1 MTISMLHLIYGLFG
15 ASILLVFWLANQ
27 EYEELDQEDREYKD
41 PLPPFLRLVWP
52 VVRWADRRIAVFV
65 PPALRKQVEKK
76 LITGGLIHLIEPGQ
90 FAALKIVTAILALVP
105 YVLVASMLNR
115 FDPFWVVLSLVVG
128 FQMPDFWLSD
138 IRKAYTRKVCKELPT
153 LLDFMTLGVE
163 SGQNLG
169 GAIRLTISKAP
180 NGVLKQEL
188 ARVMRDISAGVTRAE
203 ALTRMQ
209 ARVDIK
215 EVTVMVAA
223 MIQAEKVG
231 ASLGPVLREQAA
243 QRRTERFLAA
253 EKKAFE
259 APVKMIAPLV
269 VFIFPC
275 TFAFLGYFLWQK
287 VVSSGAF

>member
-1 MTISMLHLIYGLFG
+1 
-15 ASILLVFWLANQ
+15 
-27 EYEELDQEDREYKD
+27 
-41 PLPPFLRLVWP
+41 
-52 VVRWADRRIAVFV
+52 
-65 PPALRKQVEKK
+65 
-76 LITGGLIHLIEPGQ
+76 
-90 FAALKIVTAILALVP
+90 
-105 YVLVASMLNR
+105 
-115 FDPFWVVLSLVVG
+115 
-128 FQMPDFWLSD
+128 MPDLWLGD
-138 IRKAYTRKVCKELPT
+138 LRKAYVRRVCKELPT
-153 LLDFMTLGVE
+153 LLDFLTLGLE

-169 GAIRLTISKAP
+169 GAIRLTLAKAP
-180 NGVLKQEL
+180 RGALRQEF
-188 ARVMRDISAGVTRAE
+188 ARAMRDISAGVPRAE

-209 ARVDIK
+209 QRIDIK

-231 ASLGPVLREQAA
+231 ASLGPVLREQAG

-287 VVSSGAF
+287 VAGSGAF

>member
-1 MTISMLHLIYGLFG
+1 MIDIICAMFG
-15 ASILLVFWLANQ
+15 GAILLVFWLANL
-27 EYEELDQEDREYKD
+27 EYEDLSDEDREYKD
-41 PLPPFLRLVWP
+41 PLPKFLRLVWP
-52 VVRWADRRIAVFV
+52 VVRWADRRIAVYV
-65 PPALRKQVEKK
+65 PSALRGQMEKK
-76 LITGGLIHLIEPGQ
+76 LVTGGLIHLIEPGQ
-90 FAALKIVTAILALVP
+90 FAALKVVTAVLAVVP
-105 YVLVASMLNR
+105 YALIAMMLRQFDVVWVL
-115 FDPFWVVLSLVVG
+115 LSLVIG
-128 FQMPDFWLSD
+128 FFMPDFWLQD
-138 IRKAYTRKVCKELPT
+138 IRKIYMAKVRKELPT
-153 LLDFMTLGVE
+153 MLDFLTLGVE

-180 NGVLKQEL
+180 KGVLRQEL
-188 ARVMRDISAGVTRAE
+188 SRVMRDISAGVTRAE

-209 ARVDIK
+209 ERVDIK

-243 QRRTERFLAA
+243 QRRAERFLAA

-287 VVSSGAF
+287 VAGSGAF

>member
-1 MTISMLHLIYGLFG
+1 MIWTICALLSG
-15 ASILLVFWLANQ
+15 SILLIFWLTSL
-27 EYEELDQEDREYKD
+27 ELDDLSEEDREYKD
-41 PLPPFLRLVWP
+41 PLPPFLRAIWP
-52 VVRWADRRIAVFV
+52 IVRWADRRIAVFV
-65 PPALRKQVEKK
+65 PVALRKQVERR
-76 LITGGLIHLIEPGQ
+76 LITGGLAHLIETGQ
-90 FAALKIVTAILALVP
+90 FVALKIVTAILAMLA
-105 YVLVASMLNR
+105 YGLVAWMLKR
-115 FDPFWVVLSLVVG
+115 FDLIWLLALAALG
-128 FQMPDFWLSD
+128 FFMPDMWLGD
-138 IRKAYTRKVCKELPT
+138 IRKAYVRKVCKELPT
-153 LLDFMTLGVE
+153 LLDFLTLGLE

-169 GAIRLTISKAP
+169 GAMRLTIAKAP
-180 NGVLKQEL
+180 KGALRLEFTK
-188 ARVMRDISAGVTRAE
+188 VMRDISTGVARAE

-259 APVKMIAPLV
+259 APVKMLAPLV

-287 VVSSGAF
+287 IAGSGAF

>member
-1 MTISMLHLIYGLFG
+1 MMIEIICGLFG
-15 ASILLVFWLANQ
+15 VSILLVFWLANQ
-27 EYEELDQEDREYKD
+27 EFEDLSEEDREYKD
-41 PLPPFLRLVWP
+41 PLPPFLRTIWP

-65 PPALRKQVEKK
+65 PPALRAQVERK

-90 FAALKIVTAILALVP
+90 FAALKVVTAVLAVAPYALV
-105 YVLVASMLNR
+105 AAMLKR
-115 FDPFWVVLSLVVG
+115 VDVVWILLSLTIG
-128 FQMPDFWLSD
+128 FFMPDFWLSD
-138 IRKAYTRKVCKELPT
+138 IRKAYVRRVCKELPT
-153 LLDFMTLGVE
+153 LLDFLTLGVE

-169 GAIRLTISKAP
+169 GAIRLTIAKAP
-180 NGVLKQEL
+180 KGVLRQEF
-188 ARVMRDISAGVTRAE
+188 ARVMRDISAGVARAE

-231 ASLGPVLREQAA
+231 ASLGPVLREQAS

-269 VFIFPC
+269 IFIFPC

-287 VVSSGAF
+287 IAGSGAF

>member
-1 MTISMLHLIYGLFG
+1 MIWAICGLLSGAILI
-15 ASILLVFWLANQ
+15 VFWLT
-27 EYEELDQEDREYKD
+27 EKELEDLSEEDREYKD
-41 PLPPFLRLVWP
+41 PLPPFLRAVWP
-52 VVRWADRRIAVFV
+52 VVRWADRRTAALV
-65 PPALRKQVEKK
+65 PQVLHER
-76 LITGGLIHLIEPGQ
+76 LERRLLASGLIHLIETGQ
-90 FAALKIVTAILALVP
+90 FVALKIVTLLLA
-105 YVLVASMLNR
+105 VLVYAGVARMLGR
-115 FDPFWVVLSLVVG
+115 FDFIWLLVAATGG
-128 FQMPDFWLSD
+128 FFMPDMWLGD
-138 IRKAYTRKVCKELPT
+138 IRKAYVHKVCKELPT
-153 LLDFMTLGVE
+153 LLDFLILGLE

-169 GAIRLTISKAP
+169 GAIRLTLAKAP
-180 NGVLKQEL
+180 RGALRLEFS
-188 ARVMRDISAGVTRAE
+188 RVMRDISAGVPRAE

-243 QRRTERFLAA
+243 QRRTERFLTA

-287 VVSSGAF
+287 IAGSGAF

>member
-1 MTISMLHLIYGLFG
+1 MILETIFALIVG
-15 ASILLVFWLANQ
+15 SILIVFWLANQ
-27 EYEELDQEDREYKD
+27 EYEELDAEDREYKD
-41 PLPPFLRLVWP
+41 PLPPFLRMVWP

-65 PPALRKQVEKK
+65 PKALRGQVERK
-76 LITGGLIHLIEPGQ
+76 LLNGGLAHLIEAGQ
-90 FAALKIVTAILALVP
+90 FASLKIVTSLLAVLAYALVAWM
-105 YVLVASMLNR
+105 VKDFEIVWLLLAGT
-115 FDPFWVVLSLVVG
+115 VG
-128 FQMPDFWLSD
+128 FFMPDFWLND
-138 IRKAYTRKVCKELPT
+138 IRKTYVKKVGKELPT
-153 LLDFMTLGVE
+153 LLDFLTLGVE

-169 GAIRLTISKAP
+169 GAIRLTIAKAP
-180 NGVLKQEL
+180 VGALRLEFS
-188 ARVMRDISAGVTRAE
+188 RVMRDISAGVPRAE
-203 ALTRMQ
+203 ALVRMQ
-209 ARVDIK
+209 ERVDIK

-231 ASLGPVLREQAA
+231 ASLGPVLREQAT

-287 VVSSGAF
+287 VAGSGAF